1 MKALDFQMNTSD
13 TNAGNSIL
21 TQRSSRTRLPRVCTA
36 VLLWLTL
43 AAGCEKAEQAEGAA
57 SVTIVNTLN
66 TPLIVNFNEE
76 DSVVFT
82 NGGVNQVL
90 YSATSLEYALPPGR
104 QWINLHELNT
114 STTIPTWTR
123 EPLSSMRIQLSPG
136 EMWSLFLTG
145 TVNQPDTLLV
155 RDRPLHIPTADSSLG
170 VRFVNLVEGQEVAI
184 NLIGEAPGSEEAA
197 MPYESV
203 TDFRKYAADV
213 SAPSYFFECRNK
225 STGALLAT
233 GVISNPGTV
242 VGSNMWRY
250 RNVTVVFYGS
260 NSSSSAFVVRNY

>member
-1 MKALDFQMNTSD
+1 MNAFD
-13 TNAGNSIL
+13 TNA
-21 TQRSSRTRLPRVCTA
+21 TFRRSHQQLPFARVCLTGMST
-36 VLLWLTL
+36 LLWMMLVV
-43 AAGCEKAEQAEGAA
+43 GCEKAERAEGAA
-57 SVTIVNTLN
+57 SVTIVNTLS

-90 YSATSLEYALPPGR
+90 YSATSLEYALPPGV

-123 EPLSSMRIQLSPG
+123 EPLSSTRIQLSPG

-145 TVNQPDTLLV
+145 TVDQPDTLLV
-155 RDRPLHIPTADSSLG
+155 RDRPLRIPTADSSLG
-170 VRFVNLVEGQEVAI
+170 IRFVNLVEGQEVAI
-184 NLIGEAPGSEEAA
+184 NLTGQATGSEEASL
-197 MPYESV
+197 PYESV

-213 SAPSYFFECRNK
+213 TAPNYFFQCRNK
-225 STGALLAT
+225 TTGALLAT
-233 GVISNPGTV
+233 AVISNPGTV

-250 RNVTVVFYGS
+250 RNFTIVFYGS
-260 NSSSSAFVVRNY
+260 SSPAAFVVRNY